1 VACEDIVHSDGSMD
15 FVMIDGTGEPFG
27 FGKAS

>member
-1 VACEDIVHSDGSMD
+1 VGDIVHTDGSMD

-27 FGKAS
+27 FGRAS